1 MTDIEFS
8 QYQDHITNLLNEYK
22 SSINEYPNAGYNDRA
37 NQLSTIRD
45 KYNQLKRDLNEWNS
59 TSATWPP
66 PLRNKVRECTDQI
79 KAEVERLNV
88 SFNSSVSEIARQD
101 LLGNSIGVSLEQEAA
116 ANSLIENANQ
126 SKELGMGILDEL
138 SRQRGKMGSIST
150 RLTQMN
156 GDLDRTD
163 SVLHEMQCRDRQRKY
178 FLWGVNIFLFITL
191 CVFIY
196 YILK

>member
-1 MTDIEFS
+1 MTDIEFA

-22 SSINEYPNAGYNDRA
+22 NSINEYPNVGYNDRA
-37 NQLSTIRD
+37 NQLSIIRN
-45 KYNQLKRDLNEWNS
+45 KYNQLQLDINEWNS

-66 PLRNKVRECTDQI
+66 PLRNKVRDCTEQI

-88 SFNSSVSEIARQD
+88 SFNSRVTEIARQD
-101 LLGNSIGVSLEQEAA
+101 LLGNSIGVTLEQEAA
-116 ANSLIENANQ
+116 ANSLIDNANQ

-150 RLTQMN
+150 HLTQMN
-156 GDLDRTD
+156 DDLDRTG

-178 FLWGVNIFLFITL
+178 FLIAVNIFLFITL

>member
-22 SSINEYPNAGYNDRA
+22 SSINEYPNVGYNDRA

-45 KYNQLKRDLNEWNS
+45 KYNQLKRDLSEWNS

-88 SFNSSVSEIARQD
+88 SFNSSVTEIARQD

>member
-45 KYNQLKRDLNEWNS
+45 KYNQLKRDLSEWNS